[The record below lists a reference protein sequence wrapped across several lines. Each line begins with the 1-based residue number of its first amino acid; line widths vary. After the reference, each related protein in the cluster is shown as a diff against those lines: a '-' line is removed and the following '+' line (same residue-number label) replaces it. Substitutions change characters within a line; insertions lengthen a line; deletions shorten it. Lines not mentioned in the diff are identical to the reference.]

1 MLKELENVYVHKDIS
16 QQMEVKMLILLIT
29 VNLVQKF
36 HVHKEKFQ
44 ILMVAG
50 VLQKQLSEL

>member
-36 HVHKEKFQ
+36 HVHKGKFQ
-44 ILMVAG
+44 ILMVTD